1 MTREQIAEGQRL
13 ARNFKP
19 RQLPPAGGSLSNTEI
34 AQTRPESS
42 GIGERSSGC
51 SRQISF
57 MAPERTMKTFS
68 LHWGSGVVEEE
79 AQIETPYHRP
89 TIQLLKFT
97 EGKAKGS
104 YELRFCTYDHR
115 GRFQRMPLIVDA
127 RELAPLRKALKRTP
141 KLRKLL
147 AQLLA

>member
-1 MTREQIAEGQRL
+1 
-13 ARNFKP
+13 
-19 RQLPPAGGSLSNTEI
+19 
-34 AQTRPESS
+34 
-42 GIGERSSGC
+42 
-51 SRQISF
+51 
-57 MAPERTMKTFS
+57 MASEPMMKTFS

-104 YELRFCTYDHR
+104 YEIRFCAYNHS
-115 GRFQRMPLIVDA
+115 GRFQRMPLIVDE
-127 RELAPLRKALKRTP
+127 RDLAPLRKALRSTP

-147 AQLLA
+147 AYLLP